1 MDTPSAD
8 PGVRKSL
15 DDRLN
20 QADKLADA
28 DLAKNGGDSH
38 ALYAKTMIA
47 GLRSDYA
54 AMIDKKDYAALKFT
68 EQASGFAKR
77 TLAANPTLYDAL
89 IAVGVE
95 NYMLSL
101 KPGVLRFFFLLRG
114 DSTNREEGG
123 AADDAGG

>member
-1 MDTPSAD
+1 
-8 PGVRKSL
+8 
-15 DDRLN
+15 
-20 QADKLADA
+20 
-28 DLAKNGGDSH
+28 
-38 ALYAKTMIA
+38 MIA

-114 DSTNREEGG
+114 DSTNREEGVQQMTLVAERVITWRRSRG
-123 AADDAGG
+123 